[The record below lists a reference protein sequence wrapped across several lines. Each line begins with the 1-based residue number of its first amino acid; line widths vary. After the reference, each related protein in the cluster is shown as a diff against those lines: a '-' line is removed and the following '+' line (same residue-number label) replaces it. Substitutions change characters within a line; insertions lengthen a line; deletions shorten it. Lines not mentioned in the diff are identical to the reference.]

1 MQIKNGVFDYHSLTL
16 FASNLIKMKSKMVN
30 AHKLDPPYE
39 KKGSGTPIVG
49 NNFINM
55 AIFTK
60 K

>member
-1 MQIKNGVFDYHSLTL
+1 
-16 FASNLIKMKSKMVN
+16 MKSKMVN

-49 NNFINM
+49 NNLINM

-60 K
+60 KCVNKYVATQ

>member
-1 MQIKNGVFDYHSLTL
+1 
-16 FASNLIKMKSKMVN
+16 MVK

-49 NNFINM
+49 NNFINI

-60 K
+60 KCVNKYVATQ